1 MLFWL
6 YYVLL
11 FIVDLAGMAIT
22 VMTLPGLWLMVAAAA
37 VYALLTHG
45 NYIGWWTLAFLLL
58 LATVAEII
66 EFTSSGAGAK
76 RAGGGRAGLWGA
88 ILGGILGGIFLT
100 FFIPIP
106 VFGTLVGVCVGTFL
120 GAMLG
125 EYAFGREIG
134 HSLKVG
140 FGAAK
145 GRLFGTFIKL
155 GFGCVML
162 VITMGVGLPLGGCKA
177 KRVTT
182 VAPIRTTL
190 PTTAPTTR

>member
-1 MLFWL
+1 MAWL
-6 YYVLL
+6 HYLLL
-11 FIVDLAGMAIT
+11 FVFELAGIAIT
-22 VMTLPGLWLMVAAAA
+22 VMTLPGLWLMLASAA

-45 NYIGWWTLAFLLL
+45 NYIGWWTLATLLL

-76 RAGGGRAGLWGA
+76 RAGAGRAGIWGA
-88 ILGGILGGIFLT
+88 IIGGIVGGIVLS

-106 VFGTLVGVCVGTFL
+106 VFGTLVGVCLGTFL
-120 GAMLG
+120 GAMIG
-125 EYAFGREIG
+125 EFAFGREIT
-134 HSLKVG
+134 HSLKIG

-162 VITMGVGLPLGGCKA
+162 VITMGVGLPIGGRKSA
-177 KRVTT
+177 PSKLIAPAPT
-182 VAPIRTTL
+182 VL
-190 PTTAPTTR
+190 PSTAPTTR

>member
-1 MLFWL
+1 MAWL
-6 YYVLL
+6 YYLLL
-11 FIVDLAGMAIT
+11 FVFDLAGLAIT
-22 VMTLPGLWLMVAAAA
+22 VMTLPGLWLMLAAAA

-45 NYIGWWTLAFLLL
+45 NYIGWWTLATLLV

-88 ILGGILGGIFLT
+88 LLGGLLGGIFLSI
-100 FFIPIP
+100 IPIP
-106 VFGTLVGVCVGTFL
+106 VLSTLVGVCLGTFL
-120 GAMLG
+120 GAMIG
-125 EYAFGREIG
+125 EFAFGREIT
-134 HSLKVG
+134 HSVKIG

-162 VITMGVGLPLGGCKA
+162 MITMAIGLPIGGRKA
-177 KRVTT
+177 APGKTGAPVTT
-182 VAPIRTTL
+182 AAPS
-190 PTTAPTTR
+190 TAPATR

>member
-1 MLFWL
+1 MAWL
-6 YYVLL
+6 YYLL
-11 FIVDLAGMAIT
+11 LLVFELAGIAIT
-22 VMTLPGLWLMVAAAA
+22 VMTLPGLWLMLAAAA

-45 NYIGWWTLAFLLL
+45 NYIGWWTLATLLV

-88 ILGGILGGIFLT
+88 LLGGLLGGIFLS
-100 FFIPIP
+100 FIPIP
-106 VFGTLVGVCVGTFL
+106 VLSTLVGVCLGTFL
-120 GAMLG
+120 GAMIG
-125 EYAFGREIG
+125 ELAFGREIT
-134 HSLKVG
+134 HSLKIG

-162 VITMGVGLPLGGCKA
+162 MITMAVGLPIGGRKA
-177 KRVTT
+177 VPGKTVAPVTT
-182 VAPIRTTL
+182 VAPS
-190 PTTAPTTR
+190 TAPATR

>member
-1 MLFWL
+1 MAWL
-6 YYVLL
+6 YYLLL
-11 FIVDLAGMAIT
+11 FVFELAGIAIT
-22 VMTLPGLWLMVAAAA
+22 VMTLPGLWLMLASAA

-45 NYIGWWTLAFLLL
+45 NYIGWWTLATLLV

-76 RAGGGRAGLWGA
+76 RAGGGRAGIWGA
-88 ILGGILGGIFLT
+88 IIGGIVGGIVLS

-106 VFGTLVGVCVGTFL
+106 VFGTLVGVCLGTFL
-120 GAMLG
+120 GAMIG
-125 EYAFGREIG
+125 EFAFGREIT
-134 HSLKVG
+134 HSLKIG

-162 VITMGVGLPLGGCKA
+162 VITMGVGLPIGGRKPA
-177 KRVTT
+177 GATGVVPVRISPPITT
-182 VAPIRTTL
+182 QAAR
-190 PTTAPTTR
+190 